1 VSRPFLEFLRAR
13 NAKGP
18 CSVDEALHALLPLF
32 RQIAETHEAGL
43 VAPLDGV
50 DHLHE
55 AEGRLWFEVAQRRE
69 PRDGG
74 ARVAAAER
82 PGSRALEITGESR
95 TITDVGSGAEE
106 SVDLLVARP
115 GEEIARRV
123 YVPGY
128 RSWEHALGH
137 HDARTDLFSAGLL
150 LASYVLGLDLSE
162 ARDLAT
168 FARHRGNLFAL
179 TPTLHP
185 VVAQVI
191 VRMTDLDRQRRG
203 PGLAAVT
210 HRLERY
216 REVVW
221 DVEFDV
227 SSIAGF
233 HERDDRG
240 KREVVLGRLRERLFE
255 ISRRNRLLY
264 FRPTGQSVHLTFGSV
279 PLFFDLGAIDP
290 ASLLT
295 FNGKVEAGLS
305 KGQPLTLNEYL
316 RFEEAA
322 YLPGALDRIRAEA
335 RRDAQDFGFAQL
347 RLVVAFL
354 RWHDLKGET
363 SPREERIHSPLVL
376 LPCDLV
382 KRKGVQDVWVVKPH
396 GTVAEV
402 NPVLRHHLRQIYGIA
417 LPESIDL
424 AESDLAAFHAFVAA
438 QIAASQPG
446 VTLDLQRRPRVKLLH
461 AQARRRLEQY
471 LRRARIRGP
480 GARSWKEI
488 DYSYDRENFQ
498 PLGLRLFLAKVRPP
512 EVRFESL
519 VTDAPPPPRLAV
531 PDREQRIAALDE
543 EGEANPFRWEIDLC
557 GVTLANFRYRR
568 VSLVRDYD
576 ALLGSGQRNEAF
588 DALFSL
594 DPRPPAG
601 TPPPP
606 RSPAE
611 DFTIVP
617 CDPTQGGSIDLARAG
632 RSYIIQGPPGTG
644 KSQTITNLIADYLAR
659 GKRVLFVCQKRAA
672 IDVVYHR
679 LRQQGL
685 DPLCCLVHDAQ
696 ADKKEV
702 IRDLKGTYESFLAAG
717 ADPVEA
723 ERRREDLLA
732 RVARDREPLERFDA
746 AMGQAAPAAGV
757 PLRTLLHRLV
767 RLRDRIPAL
776 PPAQKDLLPDYA
788 LWTQDLA
795 AMSRLAAALAEATP
809 DSILGHHPL
818 RSLAPGLAAE
828 ERPVAT
834 LQRGVR
840 DALARQA
847 SLADA
852 LPGCGGSTPAA
863 CEAAIAH
870 ARALAPLAERSL
882 LALLDPS
889 SEACARFA
897 EARRTLAEEARQVAL
912 LREENRWWKRRL
924 SPADLRDVLALAR
937 SLEGR
942 FGNLFR
948 PSWWRLR
955 RVMYEHYDL
964 AKHVVPPSWVAVLEG
979 LEREQAAEA
988 ALRES
993 GSRVSSG
1000 YRWEAGL
1007 DDLAARVEALR
1018 AKETASSPFHGL
1030 LLAEPAR
1037 IATAAAAGP
1046 TLAALRE
1053 ACAPIVVEEPGETLD
1068 ALGQRLRQVEQAAEA
1083 LPDFLRCLELLGGI
1097 HADLAKVLRRLPL
1110 PLEAIE
1116 GGLALTTLER
1126 TLREDRMLAR
1136 FTGRTRDEALARVER
1151 GHAELKA
1158 ANAHSVRERARRR
1171 FLDHAAAASE
1181 QEKEFA
1187 KRYAR
1192 GRRELE
1198 HEFGKT
1204 MRYRSIRDLLESD
1217 AGAVMLDLKPVWLM
1231 SPLSVSD
1238 ILPLAEG
1245 IFDVVLFDEAS
1256 QIPLEEAVPALFRA
1270 PQGIV
1275 VGDAMQ
1281 LPPTSF
1287 FASRRDEDEQVDI
1300 EVDGEAMTYD
1310 LSANS
1315 FLNQAGKNLP
1325 STLLGWHYRSRS
1337 EALISFSNAAFYEGR
1352 LLTVPEEEIGNPAAG
1367 EIRVDDPAQGADRL
1381 PDLLSRSLSF
1391 HRIACGVY
1399 SKRRNAP
1406 EAAYIAR
1413 LIRALLM
1420 SGERKTIGVIAF
1432 SEEQQDEIET
1442 ALERLAREDAEFATL
1457 LEREWERE
1465 IDGQFS
1471 GLLVKNLENI
1481 QGDERDVVLLSVC
1494 YGPDPDGKMRMHF
1507 GPINQAGG
1515 EKRLNV
1521 AFTRAKHQMAVVASM
1536 GHEAITNVGNE
1547 GANALRH
1554 YLRFAEAVSKGES
1567 AAARGVLEE
1576 LCGRAKEEGRPPPP
1590 DAVVD
1595 EFEAA
1600 MRERGYRVD
1609 RRIGQSG
1616 FRCDAA
1622 VCRPGDRIYRLGVLV
1637 DTEAHYRESDLIERD
1652 LMRPRLLEAF
1662 GWKIETILTKD
1673 WWEDPAAVLRR
1684 IDAALG
1690 GAAAPPA
1697 PPPHA
1702 PGAGA
1707 TPVRP

>member
-1 VSRPFLEFLRAR
+1 MSRPFLEFLRLRHEA
-13 NAKGP
+13 GP
-18 CSVDEALHALLPLF
+18 CSVDEALHALLPLL

-50 DHLHE
+50 EHLRE
-55 AEGRLWFEVAQRRE
+55 ADGRLWFEVAQRRA

-74 ARVAAAER
+74 ERLAAAEA
-82 PGSRALEITGESR
+82 PGSRALEITAESR
-95 TITDVGSGAEE
+95 HITDVGSGSEE
-106 SVDLLVARP
+106 RFDLLVARP

-128 RSWEHALGH
+128 RSWEHVLGH
-137 HDARTDLFSAGLL
+137 HDARTDLFSAGML
-150 LASYVLGLDLSE
+150 LASTLFGLDLSE
-162 ARDLAT
+162 RRDLAT

-179 TPTLHP
+179 APTLHP
-185 VVAQVI
+185 VLAQVI
-191 VRMTDLDRQRRG
+191 VRMTDLDRPRRG
-203 PGLAAVT
+203 PGMAAVVQ
-210 HRLERY
+210 RLERY
-216 REVVW
+216 REVAW

-290 ASLLT
+290 ESLLT

-305 KGQPLTLNEYL
+305 KGEPLTLNEYL

-363 SPREERIHSPLVL
+363 SPREERIHSPLVM
-376 LPCDLV
+376 LPCELV
-382 KRKGVQDVWVVKPH
+382 KKKGVQDVWVVKPH

-402 NPVLRHHLRQIYGIA
+402 NPILRHHLRQLYGMA

-424 AESDLAAFHAFVAA
+424 AETDVAAFHAFVAA

-480 GARSWKEI
+480 GGRSWKEI

-519 VTDAPPPPRLAV
+519 TTDAPPPPRLAV
-531 PDREQRIAALDE
+531 PDREQRIAAFDE

-557 GVTLANFRYRR
+557 SVTLANFRYRR

-576 ALLGSGQRNEAF
+576 SLVGSGQRNDAF
-588 DALFSL
+588 EALFSL
-594 DPRPPAG
+594 DPRPPAEA
-601 TPPPP
+601 PPP
-606 RSPAE
+606 RPPPE

-617 CDPTQGGSIDLARAG
+617 CDPTQAGSIDRARVG
-632 RSYIIQGPPGTG
+632 KSYIIQGPPGTG
-644 KSQTITNLIADYLAR
+644 KSQTITNLIADYVAR

-672 IDVVYHR
+672 IDVVFHR

-685 DPLCCLVHDAQ
+685 DLLCCLVHDAQ

-702 IRDLKGTYESFLAAG
+702 IRDLKATYETFLAAD
-717 ADPVEA
+717 AAPAEA
-723 ERRREDLLA
+723 ERRRDDLLA
-732 RVARDREPLERFDA
+732 RVARDREPLERFDR
-746 AMGQAAPAAGV
+746 AMGQVAPGAGV

-767 RLRDRIPAL
+767 RLRGAL
-776 PPAQKDLLPDYA
+776 PTLAPEESARLPDYA
-788 LWTQDLA
+788 LWTEHRERL
-795 AMSRLAAALAEATP
+795 SRLAAALAEATP
-809 DSILGHHPL
+809 DGVLAGHPL
-818 RSLAPGLAAE
+818 HSLSPLLAHE
-828 ERPVAT
+828 ERPVAA
-834 LQRGVR
+834 LQRGVQG
-840 DALARQA
+840 ARRQQA
-847 SLADA
+847 SLAEA
-852 LPGCGGSTPAA
+852 LPGCGGSTLASCDAA
-863 CEAAIAH
+863 LAH
-870 ARALAPLAERSL
+870 AQALAPLAERSL
-882 LALLDPS
+882 LALLDPA
-889 SEACARFA
+889 SEASRHLA
-897 EARRTLAEEARQVAL
+897 EARRTLAEEAGRVAL
-912 LREENRWWKRRL
+912 LREENRWWKERL
-924 SPADLRDVLALAR
+924 SPSDLRDVLALAR

-942 FGNLFR
+942 FGNFFR

-955 RVMYEHYDL
+955 RILYAHYDL
-964 AKHVVPPSWVAVLEG
+964 AKHVVPPSWVSVLEG
-979 LEREQAAEA
+979 LEREQSAEKALHESRAAA
-988 ALRES
+988 S
-993 GSRVSSG
+993 SR
-1000 YRWEAGL
+1000 YRWERGL
-1007 DDLAARVEALR
+1007 DDLAAHVEALR
-1018 AKETASSPFHGL
+1018 SAEAASSPFHAR

-1037 IATAAAAGP
+1037 IAKAAAAGP
-1046 TLAALRE
+1046 ALAALRE
-1053 ACAPIVVEEPGETLD
+1053 TCATVVVAEPEETLD
-1068 ALGQRLRQVEQAAEA
+1068 ALGERLRRIDEASDA
-1083 LPDFLRCLELLGGI
+1083 LPDFLRCLGLLGKIGT
-1097 HADLAKVLRRLPL
+1097 DLARVLRRLPHR
-1110 PLEAIE
+1110 LESIE
-1116 GGLALTTLER
+1116 GAMALATLER
-1126 TLREDRMLAR
+1126 TLREDRVLAR
-1136 FTGRTRDEALARVER
+1136 FRGRTRDEALARVEK
-1151 GHAELKA
+1151 GIAELKA
-1158 ANAHSVRERARRR
+1158 SNAECVRERARRR
-1171 FLDHAAAASE
+1171 FLDHASPAA
-1181 QEKEFA
+1181 EKESA

-1217 AGAVMLDLKPVWLM
+1217 AGTVMLDLKPVWLM

-1287 FASRRDEDEQVDI
+1287 FAARRDEDEQLDI
-1300 EVDGEAMTYD
+1300 EVEGEALTYD

-1367 EIRVDDPAQGADRL
+1367 EIRIEDPAEGADRL
-1381 PDLLSRSLSF
+1381 GDLLSRSLSF

-1399 SKRRNAP
+1399 AKRRNAP

-1413 LIRALLM
+1413 LIRALLR
-1420 SGERKTIGVIAF
+1420 SGEGKTIGVIAF

-1442 ALERLAREDAEFATL
+1442 ALERLAREDAGFATL

-1481 QGDERDVVLLSVC
+1481 QGDERDIVLLSVC
-1494 YGPDPDGKMRMHF
+1494 YGPDEGGKVRMHF

-1521 AFTRAKHQMAVVASM
+1521 AFTRAKHQMAVIASM

-1554 YLRFAEAVSKGES
+1554 YLRFAEAISKGEGDV
-1567 AAARGVLEE
+1567 ARGVLEA
-1576 LCGRAKEEGRPPPP
+1576 LCGRAKQEGRPPPP

-1595 EFEAA
+1595 ELEAA

-1622 VCRPGDRIYRLGVLV
+1622 VCRAGDKAYRLGVLV

-1673 WWEDPAAVLRR
+1673 WWEDPAGVLRR

-1690 GAAAPPA
+1690 AAVTPPA
-1697 PPPHA
+1697 PPPSA
-1702 PGAGA
+1702 PGTGTA
-1707 TPVRP
+1707 TDRP